1 MMSPCAFIIRMS
13 MPLLTMRGIFDLLLN
28 RCIKVKSINLQCFND
43 LDGVLILHCNM
54 EKDRIRYT
62 GGLLEK
68 VKGVIE
74 VEILQA
80 HVSNLIKLQ

>member
-13 MPLLTMRGIFDLLLN
+13 TPLLTMRGIVDFLLN
-28 RCIKVKSINLQCFND
+28 RGIKVKSMNLQCLND
-43 LDGVLILHCNM
+43 LDGVLIIHCNM
-54 EKDRIRYT
+54 EKDRIKHA
-62 GGLLEK
+62 GNLLEK
-68 VKGVIE
+68 IKGVIE